1 MRPPVSVAL
10 YGFSDFEATALASVF
25 RLTGPRQFAYVQAAS
40 LHAADVIVVN
50 GERAAHG
57 AAVEAAGRSADAIF
71 IGAHAPAHG
80 AARMPRP
87 IDTVRLLRELDALAA
102 RGRHATRSSTS
113 ATVEEAGAAL
123 PVDALIVDDS
133 PIAQA
138 YLRLRLSEIGL
149 GAALAA
155 DSAQAL
161 RWLAQRS
168 FGHVFV
174 DLDLG
179 ESSRL
184 DGLGLCRHIK
194 RMHHHVDD
202 RVPVLV
208 IVSAHHGELDR
219 VRGTFAGCDHYL
231 SKPVHGDTLRK
242 LIRPSRR
249 SRRSQAAPD

>member
-1 MRPPVSVAL
+1 MCQPVTVAL
-10 YGFSDFEATALASVF
+10 YGFSDFEASALASVF
-25 RLTGPRQFAYVQAAS
+25 RLTGARQFAYVQAPS
-40 LHAADVIVVN
+40 LQAADFIVVN

-57 AAVEAAGRSADAIF
+57 AAIEAAARSADAIF
-71 IGAHAPAHG
+71 IGAHAPAHC

-102 RGRHATRSSTS
+102 RGRHATAASPW
-113 ATVEEAGAAL
+113 AVVEQADAGL

-133 PIAQA
+133 TIAQA
-138 YLRLRLSEIGL
+138 YLQLRLSEIGL

-179 ESSRL
+179 ESSSL
-184 DGLGLCRHIK
+184 DGLGLCQHIK

-231 SKPVHGDTLRK
+231 SKPVHSDTLRN
-242 LIRPSRR
+242 LLRPSRR
-249 SRRSQAAPD
+249 NPRLQAAPD